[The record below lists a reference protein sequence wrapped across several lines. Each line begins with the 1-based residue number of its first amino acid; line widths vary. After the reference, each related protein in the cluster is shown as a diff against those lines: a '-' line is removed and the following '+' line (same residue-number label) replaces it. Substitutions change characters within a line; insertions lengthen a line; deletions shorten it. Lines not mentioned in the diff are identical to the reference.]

1 MIITDIE
8 REINDILG
16 IATLEEKS
24 SVTPH
29 RRGRP
34 PLQKQP
40 IWSLSFYEPTRNITY
55 AVISMCIKEDFGQ
68 SLDELAAR
76 VSRCKERP
84 KAECLK
90 VLRELRDCGKLG
102 YYDDYTLRFH
112 TWTGGFSR

>member
-16 IATLEEKS
+16 I
-24 SVTPH
+24 TPDKKPPANPQ

-34 PLQKQP
+34 RRGIQP
-40 IWSLSFYEPTRNITY
+40 IWSLNFYEPTRNTTY
-55 AVISMCIKEDFGQ
+55 ALISMCIKEDFDQ
-68 SLDELAAR
+68 SLDELAMR

-84 KAECLK
+84 KSECLK
-90 VLRELRDCGKLG
+90 VLRELRECGKLG

-112 TWTGGFSR
+112 TWKGGL